1 MDWSVNG
8 AGTKGR
14 VEMLA
19 GFITL
24 YIELAGL
31 IISGGYIVSSMF
43 IPIVVPSSFSSE
55 QVLLLS
61 MQ

>member
-1 MDWSVNG
+1 
-8 AGTKGR
+8 
-14 VEMLA
+14 MLV

-24 YIELAGL
+24 YIELAAL
-31 IISGGYIVSSMF
+31 IISGSCVVSSMF
-43 IPIVVPSSFSSE
+43 IPIIVPNSISSE